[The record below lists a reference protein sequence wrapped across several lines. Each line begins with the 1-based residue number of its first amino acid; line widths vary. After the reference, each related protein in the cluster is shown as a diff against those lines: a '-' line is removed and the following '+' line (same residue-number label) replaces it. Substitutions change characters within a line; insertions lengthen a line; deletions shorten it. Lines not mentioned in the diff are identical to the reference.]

1 MTLPALTRYSTFL
14 VGVLLLVQILVSVVF
29 SSAGVT
35 LGELETRVSQLSFE
49 NQLLEVRVTTSL
61 SLQEIA
67 KRATELGF
75 VPSPTAYLSPETP
88 HAQILTTQVGH

>member
-1 MTLPALTRYSTFL
+1 MKLPTITQYSALL
-14 VGVLLLVQILVSVVF
+14 VVVLLVVQILVSVIF

-35 LGELETRVSQLSFE
+35 LGELETKVSQLSFE
-49 NQLLEVRVTTSL
+49 NQLLEERVAASG

-75 VPSPTAYLSPETP
+75 ISSATAYLPPETP
-88 HAQILTTQVGH
+88 HAQILTTQSR